1 MCLCHTPISHG
12 LHTYYIQV
20 RNMCMY
26 ACYVYMCV
34 NLCVHVCYVQG
45 TYFQIVATA
54 MDDVYISAL
63 ISMETRLRDCLS
75 MVGVVS
81 RLERPAGGFLS
92 WDERRLVE
100 SIPFEPDQIS
110 KLVELLR
117 KKSND
122 DFHRFCRI
130 LDKTGNEHLSVELR
144 QKVEDCK

>member
-1 MCLCHTPISHG
+1 M
-12 LHTYYIQV
+12 
-20 RNMCMY
+20 
-26 ACYVYMCV
+26 
-34 NLCVHVCYVQG
+34 LCVHVCYVQCA
-45 TYFQIVATA
+45 YFQIVVTA
-54 MDDVYISAL
+54 MDDVYSSAL

-100 SIPFEPDQIS
+100 SIPFEPDRIS

-130 LDKTGNEHLSVELR
+130 LNETGNEHLSRELKQKAVE
-144 QKVEDCK
+144 CK